1 MDNACLRCA
10 NWHYQLATREGG
22 IYIDGF
28 RIQIASAPVLPWK
41 VFLCPACSCVRYKL
55 FEINGRWACYRC
67 HHLTHA
73 SRHRHRT
80 IPHYHRPMRLRRK
93 IGADPRPFAPLPER
107 PRRHTRFHRI
117 AAEIRVLEFGLVGH
131 LGEINR
137 VLERRI
143 RKLK

>member
-1 MDNACLRCA
+1 
-10 NWHYQLATREGG
+10 
-22 IYIDGF
+22 
-28 RIQIASAPVLPWK
+28 
-41 VFLCPACSCVRYKL
+41 
-55 FEINGRWACYRC
+55 
-67 HHLTHA
+67 
-73 SRHRHRT
+73 
-80 IPHYHRPMRLRRK
+80 MRLRRK